1 MKKLIFLFV
10 ALISSASLFA
20 QDFAPRYELVK
31 LDKGV
36 NTHYHEAAP
45 IISQDGKKLYFFVH
59 NHPENTFGKEGSD
72 DIWMSSLD
80 ETGEWGPAKHLGSP
94 YNIHHSNQVFSALPD
109 GSLFIKGGRS
119 KDSKGFSLITGNTIK
134 ELEVPGFKDMN
145 KGKFYGASLSSDGRH
160 MIIFFG
166 TIPGSARSGLYVSNL
181 EGNGNWTTP
190 KKISISEKDD
200 DFGPYISFDD
210 KTLYF
215 ASDRN
220 VPGKKGKADIY
231 KATRLDDTWQNWST
245 PVNMGSPINTA
256 ADEFY
261 FCIDKEGHVFNS
273 RANSTLD
280 GGNLDI
286 FKLIPRDIKIIIT
299 GTVYNEK
306 NQQPIQANV
315 VVTAGQGQPVNLKS
329 SVSGKFETRIPE
341 VTAYTL
347 QASQSG
353 YLPKDLALTL
363 PAGLGNDTT
372 VVVDIYLTPIAKKLM
387 LAGTVYDSK
396 TNQPI
401 QAKVNAVL
409 RNDKKVDF
417 KIPAPGGKYEQE
429 IKALG
434 TYRLIAS
441 AEGYL
446 NATDSA
452 EVVDEETTPVIKD
465 LYLQPIEVGLTVRL
479 KNIYFDFD
487 KTTLKSES
495 FVELNKVVEF
505 LKNNPTVEIEISGH
519 TDSKGSDDYNLNLSQ
534 GRSQSVVDYIVSQG
548 IDAFRLTAHGY
559 GEGKPIDTNDTEDGR
574 ANNRRVEF
582 TVVKK

>member
-1 MKKLIFLFV
+1 MKKYSVLLF
-10 ALISSASLFA
+10 AILASGSVYA

-31 LDKGV
+31 LGKGV

-59 NHPENTFGKEGSD
+59 NNPQNTFGKDGSD
-72 DIWMSSLD
+72 DIWMSALQD
-80 ETGEWGPAKHLGSP
+80 NGEWGTASHLTAP
-94 YNIHHSNQVFSALPD
+94 FNIHHSNQVFSALPD
-109 GSLFIKGGRS
+109 GSLFIKGGRA
-119 KDSKGFSLITGNTIK
+119 KDSKGFSIITGNTIK
-134 ELEVPGFKDMN
+134 ELDVPTFKELN

-166 TIPGSARSGLYVSNL
+166 STPAGPRSQLYVSNL
-181 EGNGNWTTP
+181 EASGNWTVP
-190 KKISISEKDD
+190 KRINISVKDD
-200 DFGPYISFDD
+200 DFGPFISFDD

-220 VPGKKGKADIY
+220 APGKKGKADIY
-231 KATRLDDTWQNWST
+231 KTTRLDDTWQNWST
-245 PVNMGSPINTA
+245 PVNMGAPINTA

-261 FCIDKEGHVFNS
+261 FCINKEGHVFTS

-286 FKLIPRDIKIIIT
+286 FKLIPRDIKIMVT

-306 NQQPIQANV
+306 NQQPLEASLV
-315 VVTAGQGQPVNLKS
+315 LTAGQNQPKNFKSAVN
-329 SVSGKFETRIPE
+329 GKFEQRIPE
-341 VTAYTL
+341 VTAYTIN
-347 QASQSG
+347 ASLAG
-353 YLPKDLALTL
+353 YLPKDLSLTL
-363 PAGLGNDTT
+363 PAGMGNDTT
-372 VVVDIYLTPIAKKLM
+372 IVVDIYLTPVAKKLL

-396 TNQPI
+396 TNQPVK
-401 QAKVNAVL
+401 ARVDAVL
-409 RNDKKVDF
+409 KNDKKVNF
-417 KIPAPGGKYEQE
+417 KMPAANGKYEQE

-434 TYRLIAS
+434 TYRLTAS

-446 NATDSA
+446 NATDSS
-452 EVVDEETTPVIKD
+452 EVIDEETTPVIKD
-465 LYLQPIEVGLTVRL
+465 MYLQPIEVGLTVRL

-495 FVELNKVVEF
+495 FAELNKVVEF

-548 IDAFRLTAHGY
+548 IDAFRLAAHGY
-559 GEGKPIDTNDTEDGR
+559 GETKPIDTNNTEDGR

>member
-1 MKKLIFLFV
+1 MKKLILLLV
-10 ALISSASLFA
+10 ALISSVSLFA
-20 QDFAPRYELVK
+20 QEFTPRYELVK
-31 LDKGV
+31 LDKGI

-72 DIWMSSLD
+72 DIWTSTLN
-80 ETGEWGPAKHLGSP
+80 EKGEWGPAKHLTAP

-109 GSLFIKGGRS
+109 GSLFIKGGRG
-119 KDSKGFSLITGNTIK
+119 KDSKGFSLITGSSIK
-134 ELEVPGFKDMN
+134 ELDVPGFKELN
-145 KGKFYGASLSSDGRH
+145 KGKFYGASLSSDGKH

-166 TIPGSARSGLYVSNL
+166 STPQGARSQLYVSNL
-181 EGNGNWTTP
+181 EASGSWTAP
-190 KKISISEKDD
+190 KKINISVKDD
-200 DFGPYISFDD
+200 DFAPYISFDD

-220 VPGKKGKADIY
+220 VPGRHGKADIY
-231 KATRLDDTWQNWST
+231 KTTRLDDTWQNWSP

-286 FKLIPRDIKIIIT
+286 FKLIPRDIKIMIT

-315 VVTAGQGQPVNLKS
+315 VLTAGQNQPTNLKS
-329 SVSGKFETRIPE
+329 SAAGKFGTRIPE
-341 VTAYTL
+341 VTTYTIN
-347 QASQSG
+347 ASQAG
-353 YLPKDLALTL
+353 YLARDLALTL

-396 TNQPI
+396 TNQPVN
-401 QAKVNAVL
+401 AKVDAVL
-409 RNDKKVDF
+409 KNDRKINF
-417 KIPAPGGKYEQE
+417 KIDATGGKYEQE
-429 IKALG
+429 IKAMG
-434 TYRLIAS
+434 TYRLTAS

-446 NATDSA
+446 NATDSS
-452 EVVDEETTPVIKD
+452 EVADEETTPIIKD
-465 LYLQPIEVGLTVRL
+465 LYVQPIEVGLTVRL
-479 KNIYFDFD
+479 KHIYFDFD

-495 FVELNKVVEF
+495 FVELNKVVDF
-505 LKNNPTVEIEISGH
+505 LKRNPTVEIEISGH
-519 TDSKGSDDYNLNLSQ
+519 TDSKGGDDYNLNLSQ

-548 IDAFRLTAHGY
+548 IDAFRLAAHGY

-574 ANNRRVEF
+574 ANNRRVEV

>member
-1 MKKLIFLFV
+1 MKKNLLGVTLLIV
-10 ALISSASLFA
+10 STSLFA
-20 QDFAPRYELVK
+20 QEFAPRYELVK
-31 LDKGV
+31 LGKEV

-72 DIWMSSLD
+72 DVWVSSLN
-80 ETGEWGPAKHLGSP
+80 EKGEWGPAKHPGAP
-94 YNIHHSNQVFSALPD
+94 FNIHHSNQVFSALPD
-109 GSLFIKGGRS
+109 GSLFIKGGRG
-119 KDSKGFSLITGNTIK
+119 KDSKGFSIVTGNSIR
-134 ELEVPGFKDMN
+134 ELEVPGFKELN
-145 KGKFYGASLSSDGRH
+145 KGKFYGASLSSDAKH

-166 TIPGSARSGLYVSNL
+166 TTPQGPRSGLYVSNL
-181 EGNGNWTTP
+181 EANGSWTAP
-190 KKISISEKDD
+190 KKLNISVKDD
-200 DFGPYISFDD
+200 DFGPFISFDD

-220 VPGKKGKADIY
+220 VPGRRGKADIY
-231 KATRLDDTWQNWST
+231 KVTRLDDSWQNWST
-245 PVNMGSPINTA
+245 PVNMGSPINTG

-261 FCIDKEGHVFNS
+261 FCIDKEGHIFNS

-286 FKLIPRDIKIIIT
+286 FKLIPRDIKIMVT

-306 NQQPIQANV
+306 SNQPIPANV
-315 VVTAGQGQPVNLKS
+315 VVTASQKEPKNLKAS
-329 SVSGKFETRIPE
+329 AFGKFETRIPE
-341 VTAYTL
+341 VTAYTIN
-347 QASQSG
+347 ASLNG
-353 YLPKDLALTL
+353 FLPKDLALTL

-372 VVVDIYLTPIAKKLM
+372 ITVDIYLTPVAKKLL

-396 TNQPI
+396 TNAQI
-401 QAKVNAVL
+401 TAKVDAVL
-409 RNDKKVDF
+409 KNDRKVNF
-417 KIPAPGGKYEQE
+417 KIPAPSGKYEQE
-429 IKALG
+429 IKAFG
-434 TYRLIAS
+434 TYRLTAS

-446 NATDSA
+446 NATDSS
-452 EVVDEETTPVIKD
+452 EVVDEENTPVIKD

-505 LKNNPTVEIEISGH
+505 LKSNPSVEIEISGH
-519 TDSKGSDDYNLNLSQ
+519 TDSKGSDDYNQNLSQ
-534 GRSQSVVDYIVSQG
+534 GRSQSVVDYVASQG

-559 GEGKPIDTNDTEDGR
+559 GESKPIETNETETGR

>member
-1 MKKLIFLFV
+1 MKKLTLLFV
-10 ALISSASLFA
+10 ALISSTLILA

-31 LDKGV
+31 LSKGV

-72 DIWMSSLD
+72 DIWVSTLD
-80 ETGEWGPAKHLGSP
+80 DKGEWSAAKHLTAP

-119 KDSKGFSLITGNTIK
+119 KDSKGFSVITGTSVK
-134 ELEVPGFKDMN
+134 ELEVPGFKELN
-145 KGKFYGASLSSDGRH
+145 KGKFYGASLSSDGKH

-166 TIPGSARSGLYVSNL
+166 STPNGPRSSLYVSNL
-181 EGNGNWTTP
+181 EANGNWTTP
-190 KKISISEKDD
+190 KKLNISVKDD

-220 VPGKKGKADIY
+220 VPGRRGKADIY
-231 KATRLDDTWQNWST
+231 KTTRLDDTWQNWSA

-261 FCIDKEGHVFNS
+261 FCIDREGHVFNS

-286 FKLIPRDIKIIIT
+286 FKLIPRDIKIMVT

-315 VVTAGQGQPVNLKS
+315 VLTAGQNQPTNLKS
-329 SVSGKFETRIPE
+329 SAAGKFETRIPE
-341 VTAYTL
+341 VTAYTIN
-347 QASQSG
+347 ASQAG
-353 YLPKDLALTL
+353 FLPKDLSLTL

-372 VVVDIYLTPIAKKLM
+372 IVVDIYLTPIAKKLM

-401 QAKVNAVL
+401 SATVTAVL
-409 RNDKKVDF
+409 KNNKRVEF
-417 KIPAPGGKYEQE
+417 KIPATGGKYEQE

-434 TYRLIAS
+434 TYRLTAS
-441 AEGYL
+441 VEGYL
-446 NATDSA
+446 NANDSS
-452 EVVDEETTPVIKD
+452 EVADEETTPIIKD
-465 LYLQPIEVGLTVRL
+465 LYVQPIEVGLTVRL
-479 KNIYFDFD
+479 KNIYFDFN

-495 FVELNKVVEF
+495 FVELNKVVDF
-505 LKNNPTVEIEISGH
+505 LKRNPTVEIEVSGH
-519 TDSKGSDDYNLNLSQ
+519 TDNKGADDYNLNLSQ

-548 IDAFRLTAHGY
+548 IDAFRLAAHGY
-559 GEGKPIDTNDTEDGR
+559 GESKPIDTNDTEEGR
-574 ANNRRVEF
+574 ANNRRVEC

>member
-1 MKKLIFLFV
+1 MQKLTFLIV
-10 ALISSASLFA
+10 ALIASGSLIA

-31 LDKGV
+31 LNKGI

-72 DIWMSSLD
+72 DIWMSTLVD
-80 ETGEWGPAKHLGSP
+80 EGQWGPATHLTAP

-109 GSLFIKGGRS
+109 GSLFIKGGRG
-119 KDSKGFSLITGNTIK
+119 KDSKGFSIITGNTIR
-134 ELEVPGFKDMN
+134 ELVVPGFKELN
-145 KGKFYGASLSSDGRH
+145 KGKFYGASLSADGKH

-166 TIPGSARSGLYVSNL
+166 STPQGPRSQLYVSNL
-181 EGNGNWTTP
+181 ETNGNWTAP
-190 KKISISEKDD
+190 KRLNISVRDD
-200 DFGPYISFDD
+200 DFGPFISYDD

-215 ASDRN
+215 ASDRKA
-220 VPGKKGKADIY
+220 PGRRGKADIY
-231 KATRLDDTWQNWST
+231 KATRLDDTWQNWSV

-286 FKLIPRDIKIIIT
+286 FKLIPRDIKIMIT

-306 NQQPIQANV
+306 NQQPIEATV
-315 VVTAGQGQPVNLKS
+315 VVTAAQNQPINLKS
-329 SVSGKFETRIPE
+329 SGAGKFETRIPE
-341 VTAYTL
+341 VTAYTI
-347 QASQSG
+347 QASQAG

-363 PAGLGNDTT
+363 PAELGNDTT
-372 VVVDIYLTPIAKKLM
+372 IVVDIYLTPIAKKLM

-401 QAKVNAVL
+401 AAKVNAVL
-409 RNDKKVDF
+409 KSDKRVDF
-417 KIPAPGGKYEQE
+417 KIPAAGGKYEQE
-429 IKALG
+429 IKAMG
-434 TYRLIAS
+434 TYRLTAS

-446 NATDSA
+446 NATDSS

-465 LYLQPIEVGLTVRL
+465 IYLQPIEVGLTVRL

-505 LKNNPTVEIEISGH
+505 LKNNPSVEIEISGH
-519 TDSKGSDDYNLNLSQ
+519 TDSKGGDDYNLNLSQ

-548 IDAFRLTAHGY
+548 IDSFRLTAHGY
-559 GEGKPIDTNDTEDGR
+559 GEGKPIDTNDTDAGR

>member
-1 MKKLIFLFV
+1 MKKIAFLFV
-10 ALISSASLFA
+10 ALISSISLFS
-20 QDFAPRYELVK
+20 QDFAPRYELMK
-31 LDKGV
+31 LNKGI

-72 DIWMSSLD
+72 DIWMSTLGD
-80 ETGEWGPAKHLGSP
+80 NEQWEPAKHLTAP

-109 GSLFIKGGRS
+109 GSLFIKGGRG
-119 KDSKGFSLITGNTIK
+119 KDSKGFSLINGNSIK
-134 ELEVPGFKDMN
+134 ELDVPGFKELN
-145 KGKFYGASLSSDGRH
+145 KGKFYGASLSSDGKH

-166 TIPGSARSGLYVSNL
+166 SIPGGPRSSLYVSNL
-181 EGNGNWTTP
+181 EASGNWTTP
-190 KKISISEKDD
+190 KKINISVRDD
-200 DFGPYISFDD
+200 DFGPFISFDD

-220 VPGKKGKADIY
+220 APGRRGKADIY

-245 PVNMGSPINTA
+245 PENMGSPINTA

-261 FCIDKEGHVFNS
+261 FCIDREGHVFNS

-286 FKLIPRDIKIIIT
+286 FKLIPRDIKILIT

-315 VVTAGQGQPVNLKS
+315 VLTAGQSQPVNLKS
-329 SVSGKFETRIPE
+329 SVAGKFESRIPE
-341 VTAYTL
+341 VTTYTIN
-347 QASQSG
+347 ASQAG

-372 VVVDIYLTPIAKKLM
+372 VVVDIYLTPVAKKLM

-401 QAKVNAVL
+401 NAKVHAAL
-409 RNDKKVDF
+409 KNDKRIEF
-417 KIPAPGGKYEQE
+417 KITATAGKYEQE
-429 IKALG
+429 IKLLG
-434 TYRLIAS
+434 TYRLTAS

-446 NATDSA
+446 NATDSS
-452 EVVDEETTPVIKD
+452 EVVDEETTPIIKD

-495 FVELNKVVEF
+495 FVELNKVVDF
-505 LKNNPTVEIEISGH
+505 LKSNPSVEIEISGH
-519 TDSKGSDDYNLNLSQ
+519 TDSKGGDDYNLNLSQ

-559 GEGKPIDTNDTEDGR
+559 GEGKPIDTNDTESGR

>member
-1 MKKLIFLFV
+1 MKKTVFLFV
-10 ALISSASLFA
+10 ALISFISLFA

-31 LDKGV
+31 LNKGV

-72 DIWMSSLD
+72 DIWVSTQD
-80 ETGEWGPAKHLGSP
+80 ETGMWGPAQHLTAP
-94 YNIHHSNQVFSALPD
+94 YNIHRSNQVFSALPD

-119 KDSKGFSLITGNTIK
+119 KDSKGFSLIKGNTLQELEIPNFK
-134 ELEVPGFKDMN
+134 ELN
-145 KGKFYGASLSSDGRH
+145 KGKFYGASLSSDGKH

-166 TIPGSARSGLYVSNL
+166 TIAGSARSGLYVSNL
-181 EGNGNWTTP
+181 QADGKWTAP
-190 KKISISEKDD
+190 KKLNISVRDD
-200 DFGPYISFDD
+200 DFGPFISFDD

-220 VPGKKGKADIY
+220 VPGRHGRADIY
-231 KATRLDDTWQNWST
+231 KTTRLDDTWQNWSA

-261 FCIDKEGHVFNS
+261 FCIDQEGRVFTS

-286 FKLIPRDIKIIIT
+286 FKLIPRDIKIMIS

-306 NQQPIQANV
+306 TQQPLQANV
-315 VVTAGQGQPVNLKS
+315 VVTASESQPAKLTS
-329 SVSGKFETRIPE
+329 SVAGKFETRIPE
-341 VTAYTL
+341 VTAYTI
-347 QASQSG
+347 QASQTG
-353 YLPKDLALTL
+353 YLPKNLDLTL

-372 VVVDIYLTPIAKKLM
+372 VFVDVYLTPVAKKL
-387 LAGTVYDSK
+387 LLTGTVYDSK
-396 TNQPI
+396 TNQPV

-409 RNDKKVDF
+409 AGDKRTNF
-417 KIPAPGGKYEQE
+417 TINAPGGKYEQE

-452 EVVDEETTPVIKD
+452 EVLDEETTPVIKD

-505 LKNNPTVEIEISGH
+505 LNSNPSVEIE
-519 TDSKGSDDYNLNLSQ
+519 
-534 GRSQSVVDYIVSQG
+534 
-548 IDAFRLTAHGY
+548 
-559 GEGKPIDTNDTEDGR
+559 
-574 ANNRRVEF
+574 
-582 TVVKK
+582 

>member
-1 MKKLIFLFV
+1 MKQKVLLAV
-10 ALISSASLFA
+10 ALIFSLSLAA

-31 LDKGV
+31 LGKGI

-72 DIWMSSLD
+72 DIWMSTLD
-80 ETGEWGPAKHLGSP
+80 DKGEWTTAKHLQAP
-94 YNIHHSNQVFSALPD
+94 FNIHHSNQVFSALPD
-109 GSLFIKGGRS
+109 GSLFIKGGRG
-119 KDSKGFSLITGNTIK
+119 KDSKGFSLITGNSIRELDVPNFK
-134 ELEVPGFKDMN
+134 ELN
-145 KGKFYGASLSSDGRH
+145 KGKFYGASLSSDGKH

-166 TIPGSARSGLYVSNL
+166 TTPQGPRSQLYVSNL
-181 EGNGNWTTP
+181 EADGKWTAP
-190 KKISISEKDD
+190 KRLNISTRDD
-200 DFGPYISFDD
+200 DFGPFISVDD

-220 VPGKKGKADIY
+220 APGRKGKADIY
-231 KATRLDDTWQNWST
+231 KTTRLDDTWQNWST

-286 FKLIPRDIKIIIT
+286 FKLIPRDIKIMIT
-299 GTVYNEK
+299 GTTYNEK
-306 NQQPIQANV
+306 SQQPIPVNL
-315 VVTAGQGQPVNLKS
+315 VVTPGQNKPTNLKS
-329 SVSGKFETRIPE
+329 SVAGKFETRIPE
-341 VTAYTL
+341 VTSYTIN
-347 QASQSG
+347 ASQQG
-353 YLPKDLALTL
+353 YLPKDIALTL
-363 PAGLGNDTT
+363 PADLGNDTT
-372 VVVDIYLTPIAKKLM
+372 VVVDVYLTPIAKKL
-387 LAGTVYDSK
+387 LLTGTVYDSK
-396 TNQPI
+396 TNKPI
-401 QAKVNAVL
+401 TAKVDAVL
-409 RNDKKVDF
+409 KNDKRINF
-417 KIPAPGGKYEQE
+417 KMPATEGRYEQE

-434 TYRLIAS
+434 TYRLTAS

-446 NATDSA
+446 NATDSS

-505 LKNNPTVEIEISGH
+505 LKSNPTVEIEIEGH

-548 IDAFRLTAHGY
+548 IDGFRLTAHGY
-559 GEGKPIDTNDTEDGR
+559 GESKPIDTNDTEAGR

>member
-1 MKKLIFLFV
+1 MKKQILFV
-10 ALISSASLFA
+10 VGLIVSFSLTA

-31 LDKGV
+31 LGKGV

-72 DIWMSSLD
+72 DIWMSTLD
-80 ETGEWGPAKHLGSP
+80 EKGEWGTAKHLAAP
-94 YNIHHSNQVFSALPD
+94 FNIHHSNQVFSALPD
-109 GSLFIKGGRS
+109 GSLFIKGGRA
-119 KDSKGFSLITGNTIK
+119 KDSKGFSIITGNSIK
-134 ELEVPGFKDMN
+134 ELDVPNFKELN
-145 KGKFYGASLSSDGRH
+145 KGKFYGASLSSDGKH

-166 TIPGSARSGLYVSNL
+166 STPGGARSQLYVSNL
-181 EGNGNWTTP
+181 EANGSWSAP
-190 KKISISEKDD
+190 KKINISVRDD
-200 DFGPYISFDD
+200 DFGPFISFDD

-231 KATRLDDTWQNWST
+231 KTTRLDDTWQNWSA

-261 FCIDKEGHVFNS
+261 FCIDREGHVFNS

-286 FKLIPRDIKIIIT
+286 FKLIPRDIKIMVT

-306 NQQPIQANV
+306 NQQPIEANIV
-315 VVTAGQGQPVNLKS
+315 LTAGQTQPKNFKS
-329 SVSGKFETRIPE
+329 SISGKFEQRIPE
-341 VTAYTL
+341 VTAYTIN
-347 QASQSG
+347 ASQAG

-372 VVVDIYLTPIAKKLM
+372 IVVDIYLTPVAKKLM
-387 LAGTVYDSK
+387 LAGTVFDSK

-401 QAKVNAVL
+401 TAKVDAVL
-409 RNDKKVDF
+409 KSDKKVNF
-417 KIPAPGGKYEQE
+417 KMQAAGGKYEQE
-429 IKALG
+429 IKSLG
-434 TYRLIAS
+434 TYRLTAS

-446 NATDSA
+446 NASDSS
-452 EVVDEETTPVIKD
+452 EVFDEETTPIIKD

-487 KTTLKSES
+487 KTTLKSQS

-559 GEGKPIDTNDTEDGR
+559 GESKPIDTNNTEDGR

>member
-1 MKKLIFLFV
+1 MKKLAFLFV
-10 ALISSASLFA
+10 TLISSVSLFA

-31 LDKGV
+31 LDKGI

-45 IISQDGKKLYFFVH
+45 VISQDGKNLYFFVH

-72 DIWMSSLD
+72 DIWMSTLND
-80 ETGEWGPAKHLGSP
+80 KGEWSPAKHLTAP

-119 KDSKGFSLITGNTIK
+119 KDSKGFSVITGNSIK
-134 ELEVPGFKDMN
+134 ELEVPGFKELN

-166 TIPGSARSGLYVSNL
+166 TIAGSARSSLYVSNL
-181 EGNGNWTTP
+181 EANGNWTAP
-190 KKISISEKDD
+190 KKINISVKDD

-220 VPGKKGKADIY
+220 APGKKGKADIY
-231 KATRLDDTWQNWST
+231 KTTRLDDTWQNWST

-261 FCIDKEGHVFNS
+261 FCIDREGQVFTS

-286 FKLIPRDIKIIIT
+286 FKLIPRDIKIMIT

-315 VVTAGQGQPVNLKS
+315 VVTAGQSQPVNLKS
-329 SVSGKFETRIPE
+329 SVAGKFETRIPE
-341 VTAYTL
+341 VTTYTIN
-347 QASQSG
+347 ASQAG

-363 PAGLGNDTT
+363 PAELGNDTT

-401 QAKVNAVL
+401 NAKVNAVL
-409 RNDKKVDF
+409 KNDKKVDF
-417 KIPAPGGKYEQE
+417 KISATGGKYEQE

-434 TYRLIAS
+434 TYRLAAS

-452 EVVDEETTPVIKD
+452 EVADEETTPVIKD

-495 FVELNKVVEF
+495 FVELNKVVDF
-505 LKNNPTVEIEISGH
+505 LKSNPTVEIEISGH

-559 GEGKPIDTNDTEDGR
+559 GESNPIDTNDTEAGR

>member
-1 MKKLIFLFV
+1 MKKNLIG
-10 ALISSASLFA
+10 LILLIVSTSLSA
-20 QDFAPRYELVK
+20 QEFAPRYELVK
-31 LDKGV
+31 LDKEV

-72 DIWMSSLD
+72 DVWMSTLS
-80 ETGEWGPAKHLGSP
+80 EKGEWGPAKHLGAP
-94 YNIHHSNQVFSALPD
+94 FNIHHSNQVFSALPD
-109 GSLFIKGGRS
+109 GSLFIKGGRG
-119 KDSKGFSLITGNTIK
+119 KDSKGFSIVTGNSIK
-134 ELEVPGFKDMN
+134 ELEVPGFKELN
-145 KGKFYGASLSSDGRH
+145 KGKFYGASISSDARH

-166 TIPGSARSGLYVSNL
+166 TTPQGPRSGLYVSNL
-181 EGNGNWTTP
+181 EANGNWTTP
-190 KKISISEKDD
+190 KKLNISLKDD
-200 DFGPYISFDD
+200 DFGPFISFDD

-220 VPGKKGKADIY
+220 VPGRRGKADIY
-231 KATRLDDTWQNWST
+231 KVTRLDDSWQNWST
-245 PVNMGSPINTA
+245 PVNMGSPINTG

-261 FCIDKEGHVFNS
+261 FCIDKEGHIFNS

-286 FKLIPRDIKIIIT
+286 FKLIPRDIKIMVT

-306 NQQPIQANV
+306 SQQPIPANV
-315 VVTAGQGQPVNLKS
+315 VVTAAGKEPKNLKAS
-329 SVSGKFETRIPE
+329 AAGKFETRIPE
-341 VTAYTL
+341 VTAYTVN
-347 QASQSG
+347 ASQAG
-353 YLPKDLALTL
+353 FLPKDLSLTL

-372 VVVDIYLTPIAKKLM
+372 IFVEIYLTPIAKKLL

-396 TNQPI
+396 TNTPI
-401 QAKVNAVL
+401 TAKVDAVL
-409 RNDKKVDF
+409 KNDRKVNF
-417 KIPAPGGKYEQE
+417 KMTATSGKYEQE
-429 IKALG
+429 IKAFG
-434 TYRLIAS
+434 TYRLTAS

-446 NATDSA
+446 NATDSS
-452 EVVDEETTPVIKD
+452 EVVDEENTPVIKD

-505 LKNNPTVEIEISGH
+505 LKSNPSVEIEISGH
-519 TDSKGSDDYNLNLSQ
+519 TDSKGSDDYNQNLSQ
-534 GRSQSVVDYIVSQG
+534 GRSQSVVDYIISQG
-548 IDAFRLTAHGY
+548 IEGYRLTAHGY
-559 GEGKPIDTNDTEDGR
+559 GESKPIETNDTEAGR

>member
-1 MKKLIFLFV
+1 MQKIIPVFCLWLV
-10 ALISSASLFA
+10 AVTVIA

-31 LDKGV
+31 LGKQV

-72 DIWMSSLD
+72 DIWMSTLD
-80 ETGEWGPAKHLGSP
+80 EKGEWGPAKHLTAP
-94 YNIHHSNQVFSALPD
+94 FNIHHSNQVFSALPD

-119 KDSKGFSLITGNTIK
+119 KDSKGFSIISAGGAIT
-134 ELEVPGFKDMN
+134 ELNVPGFKEMN

-166 TIPGSARSGLYVSNL
+166 STPQGPRSQLYVSNL
-181 EGNGNWTTP
+181 EGGNWTTP
-190 KKISISEKDD
+190 KRLNISVRDD

-220 VPGKKGKADIY
+220 VPGKHGKADIY

-261 FCIDKEGHVFNS
+261 FCIDKAGNVFNS

-286 FKLIPRDIKIIIT
+286 FKLIPRDIRIT
-299 GTVYNEK
+299 ISGTVYNEK

-315 VVTAGQGQPVNLKS
+315 VLTPGQQQAVKLTS
-329 SVSGKFETRIPE
+329 SVAGKFETRIPE
-341 VTAYTL
+341 VTAYTINAT
-347 QASQSG
+347 QAG

-363 PAGLGNDTT
+363 PENLGNDTT
-372 VVVDIYLTPIAKKLM
+372 VFVDIYLTPVAKKLM

-396 TNQPI
+396 TNEPI
-401 QAKVNAVL
+401 TAKVVATL
-409 RNDKKVDF
+409 KHDRKVNF
-417 KIPAPGGKYEQE
+417 TMAAHGGKYEQE

-434 TYRLIAS
+434 TYRFAAS

-446 NATDSA
+446 NATDSV
-452 EVVDEETTPVIKD
+452 EVLDEETTPILKD

-487 KTTLKSES
+487 KTTLKKES

-505 LKNNPTVEIEISGH
+505 LKSNPSVEIEISGH

-548 IDAFRLTAHGY
+548 IDAYRLTAHGY
-559 GEGKPIDTNDTEDGR
+559 GEGKPIDTNDTDEGR

-582 TVVKK
+582 TVMKK

>member
-1 MKKLIFLFV
+1 MKKIFLLFA
-10 ALISSASLFA
+10 ALITSGSLLA

-31 LDKGV
+31 LDKGI

-72 DIWMSSLD
+72 DIWMSTMD
-80 ETGEWGPAKHLGSP
+80 DKGEWGPAKHLTAP
-94 YNIHHSNQVFSALPD
+94 FNIHHSNQVFSALPD
-109 GSLFIKGGRS
+109 GSLFIKGGRG
-119 KDSKGFSLITGNTIK
+119 KDSKGFSLITGNAIK
-134 ELEVPGFKDMN
+134 ELDVPGFEGLN
-145 KGKFYGASLSSDGRH
+145 KGKFYGASLSSDGKH
-160 MIIFFG
+160 MIIFY
-166 TIPGSARSGLYVSNL
+166 GSTPQGARSQLYVSNQ
-181 EGNGNWTTP
+181 EANGNWTAP
-190 KKISISEKDD
+190 KRLNISTRDD
-200 DFGPYISFDD
+200 DFAPYISFDD

-220 VPGKKGKADIY
+220 APGRRGKTDIY
-231 KATRLDDTWQNWST
+231 KTTRLDDTWQNWST

-261 FCIDKEGHVFNS
+261 FCIDREGHVFNS

-286 FKLIPRDIKIIIT
+286 FKLIPRDIRIMIS

-315 VVTAGQGQPVNLKS
+315 VLTAGQNQPTNLKS
-329 SVSGKFETRIPE
+329 SAAGKFETRIPE
-341 VTAYTL
+341 VTSYTIN
-347 QASQSG
+347 ASQAG
-353 YLPKDLALTL
+353 YLPKDLSLTL

-372 VVVDIYLTPIAKKLM
+372 VVIDIYLTPIAKKLM

-401 QAKVNAVL
+401 DASVTASLK
-409 RNDKKVDF
+409 NDKRVEF
-417 KIPAPGGKYEQE
+417 KIPATAGKYEQE
-429 IKALG
+429 IKAMG
-434 TYRLIAS
+434 TYRLKAS

-446 NATDSA
+446 NANDSS
-452 EVVDEETTPVIKD
+452 EVADEETTPVIKD

-479 KNIYFDFD
+479 RNIYFDFD

-505 LKNNPTVEIEISGH
+505 LKNNPTVEIEIHGH
-519 TDSKGSDDYNLNLSQ
+519 TDSKGGDDYNLNLSQ

-548 IDAFRLTAHGY
+548 IDSFRLAAHGY
-559 GEGKPIDTNDTEDGR
+559 GESKPIDTNDTEDGR
-574 ANNRRVEF
+574 ANNRRVEV

>member
-10 ALISSASLFA
+10 TLIASVPLFS

-31 LDKGV
+31 LDKGI

-72 DIWMSSLD
+72 DIWVSTLD
-80 ETGEWGPAKHLGSP
+80 DKGEWGPAKHLGSP
-94 YNIHHSNQVFSALPD
+94 FNIHHSNQVFSALPD

-134 ELEVPGFKDMN
+134 ELEVPGFKELN

-166 TIPGSARSGLYVSNL
+166 ATPGGARSSLYVSNL
-181 EGNGNWTTP
+181 EANGNWTAP
-190 KKISISEKDD
+190 KKINISVKDD

-210 KTLYF
+210 KILYF

-231 KATRLDDTWQNWST
+231 KTTRLDDTWQNWST

-261 FCIDKEGHVFNS
+261 FCMDKEGHVFNS

-286 FKLIPRDIKIIIT
+286 FKLIPRDIRIIIT

-306 NQQPIQANV
+306 SQQPIQANV
-315 VVTAGQGQPVNLKS
+315 VVTAGQSQPANLKS

-341 VTAYTL
+341 VTAYTI

-363 PAGLGNDTT
+363 PAGLGNDTI

-387 LAGTVYDSK
+387 LAGTVYDNK

-401 QAKVNAVL
+401 NAKVDAVMK
-409 RNDKKVDF
+409 NDRKINF
-417 KIPAPGGKYEQE
+417 KIAATGGKYEQE
-429 IKALG
+429 IKSLG
-434 TYRLIAS
+434 TYRLTAS

-446 NATDSA
+446 NATDSS
-452 EVVDEETTPVIKD
+452 EVADEETTPIIKD

-487 KTTLKSES
+487 KATLKSES

-505 LKNNPTVEIEISGH
+505 LKSNPTVEIEISGH

-559 GEGKPIDTNDTEDGR
+559 GEGKPIDTNDTDTGR